1 MSESNDD
8 QPENLSFDPS
18 ETVSFEDEDGQE
30 HRCVVL
36 AITEYGGDE
45 FAMLAPVEQVESTE
59 QEELELY
66 LFRYDVTEDDTEE
79 FSFIE
84 DEAVFAAVQEIF
96 SAMFGEEEAN

>member
-1 MSESNDD
+1 MSASNDD
-8 QPENLSFDPS
+8 QPEELVFDPS
-18 ETVSFEDEDGQE
+18 ETVSFEDEEGNE

-36 AITEYGGDE
+36 AITEHNGDE
-45 FAMLAPVEQVESTE
+45 YAMLAPVEQVESTDRD
-59 QEELELY
+59 ELELY

-96 SAMFGEEEAN
+96 SAMFGDEDAN